1 MSVNTTSA
9 EIAEKAAEKSA
20 GETVEPQGAKA
31 FEPPAQEPAPP
42 RLFEEVLLAV
52 DNVSLR
58 FGGVTALSEVSF
70 DIRKGEIRAIIGPNG
85 AGKTSM
91 LNCINGFY
99 HPTEGRITF
108 RGETRRRMRPHE
120 AAAGGIAR
128 TFQNVALFKGMS
140 TLDNIMAGRSLK
152 MKANLFWQIL
162 RFGPAMREEVEHRR
176 MVEDII
182 DFLQIQAIRK
192 TPVGKLPYGLQ
203 KRVEL
208 GRALAMEPDLLL
220 LDEPMAG
227 MNLEEKE
234 DMSRFILDVNNHFGT
249 TIALIEHD
257 MGVVMDLSDRV
268 VVLDYGRKIAD
279 GTPQEV
285 KRNQN
290 VIDAYLGVP
299 H

>member
-1 MSVNTTSA
+1 VRAPSGNEVA
-9 EIAEKAAEKSA
+9 A
-20 GETVEPQGAKA
+20 GEA
-31 FEPPAQEPAPP
+31 
-42 RLFEEVLLAV
+42 LLSIE
-52 DNVSLR
+52 NVSLS
-58 FGGVTALSEVSF
+58 FGGVKAVTDVSF

-91 LNCINGFY
+91 LNVINGFY
-99 HPTEGRITF
+99 TPQHGRITF
-108 RGETRRRMRPHE
+108 KGKARAKMRPYD
-120 AAAGGIAR
+120 AANGGIAR
-128 TFQNVALFKGMS
+128 TFQNVALFRGM
-140 TLDNIMAGRSLK
+140 TALDNILAGRSLR
-152 MKANLFWQIL
+152 MKKNFFWQLL
-162 RFGPAMREEVEHRR
+162 RHGPAMAEEVEHRR
-176 MVEDII
+176 KVEDII
-182 DFLQIQAIRK
+182 EFLEIAHIRK
-192 TPVGKLPYGLQ
+192 IPVGVLPYGLQ

-234 DMSRFILDVNNHFGT
+234 DMSRYILDVNNFYGT

-279 GTPQEV
+279 GTPDEV
-285 KRNQN
+285 RRDKA
-290 VIDAYLGVP
+290 VIDAYLGVA